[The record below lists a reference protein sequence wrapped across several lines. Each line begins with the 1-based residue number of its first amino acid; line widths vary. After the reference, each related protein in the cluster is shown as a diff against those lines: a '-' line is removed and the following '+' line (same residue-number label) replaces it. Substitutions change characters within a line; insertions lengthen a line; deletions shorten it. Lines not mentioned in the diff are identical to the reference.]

1 MSDIQGFEEK
11 DYSREFNAGI
21 WKKIIKMARPVYPF
35 IAGTGCLMVMLAVM
49 DAALPQLL
57 RYAVDVLVPA
67 VMEKGM
73 AGVGGR
79 VTAFVV
85 GCIALATVQGLCVFS
100 FILTAGIIEVRLVHI
115 LRQKAFDQLQELS
128 FSYYDKTPAGWIMSR
143 MTSDAQKLGD
153 TIAWGIV
160 DLVWGFAIMTAVV
173 VCMFV
178 MNWRMALFALA
189 FMPVLIFM
197 TWWFQSR
204 ILDAQRKARKAGSLL
219 SGMYNEGLQGART
232 SKTLVLEEYNR
243 REFEASS
250 ATLKGHA
257 MKAARMS
264 SLFMPLVILLAAI
277 GAAMALGKGGTMVIG
292 GTLSFGTLIAFVNYS
307 MMLFDPAREV
317 ARVLSEF
324 QAAQAS
330 AERLVGL
337 IETSPEIV
345 DSPNAN
351 DEGEIQ
357 GDVELSHVD
366 FGYAKGD
373 FVFRDFSLKI
383 PAGQTL
389 AIVGETGS
397 GKSSLVNLMCRF
409 YEPSAGEILIDGKD
423 YRTRTRHWL
432 HSKLGYVLQ
441 TPLLFSGTVRE
452 NIRYGM
458 LAATDSE
465 IEDAARQANAFGFIS
480 RLDQGFDTLVGE
492 GGALLSTGQK
502 QLISL
507 ARALVANPRIM
518 VLDEATSSVDTETEV
533 LIQGAIERLLEGRT
547 SIVIAHRL
555 STIRNAD
562 RILVMENGT
571 VLEDGNH
578 ERLMEARGR
587 YWRLYTRQFL
597 DEEALVLVSSEESPR

>member
-1 MSDIQGFEEK
+1 MSDSQGFEEK
-11 DYSREFNAGI
+11 DYSRDFNAGI
-21 WKKIIKMARPVYPF
+21 WKKILRMARPVYPF
-35 IAGTGCLMVMLAVM
+35 MAGTGCLMLLLAAM
-49 DAALPQLL
+49 DAAFPQLL

-67 VMEKGM
+67 VM
-73 AGVGGR
+73 AGGDDGVRGR
-79 VTAFVV
+79 IAAFVAASV
-85 GCIALATVQGLCVFS
+85 GLATVQGICIFS
-100 FILTAGIIEVRLVHI
+100 FIFTAGVIEVRLVHL

-160 DLVWGFAIMTAVV
+160 DLVWGTAIMVAVI

-178 MNWRMALFALA
+178 MNWRLALFALA
-189 FMPVLIFM
+189 FMPVLLAM
-197 TWWFQSR
+197 TWFFQTR

-243 REFEASS
+243 SEFEASS
-250 ATLKGHA
+250 GRLKGYA
-257 MKAARMS
+257 MRAAKLS

-277 GAAMALGKGGTMVIG
+277 GAAMALGKGGYMVIG
-292 GTLSFGTLIAFVNYS
+292 GSLSFGTLIAFVNYS

-337 IETSPEIV
+337 IETMPEIV
-345 DSPNAN
+345 DSPDAS
-351 DEGEIQ
+351 DDGDIR

-366 FGYAKGD
+366 FGYASGE
-373 FVFRDFSLKI
+373 FVFRDFSLTI

-409 YEPSAGEILIDGKD
+409 YEPSSGEILIDGKD
-423 YRTRTRHWL
+423 YRKRTRHWL

-441 TPLLFSGTVRE
+441 EPLLFSGTVRE
-452 NIRYGM
+452 NIRYGR
-458 LAATDSE
+458 LNATDSE
-465 IEDAARQANAFGFIS
+465 IEDAARQANAYGFIS
-480 RLDQGFDTLVGE
+480 RLEQGFDTLVGE
-492 GGALLSTGQK
+492 GGALLSTGQR

-562 RILVMENGT
+562 RIIVMENGT

-578 ERLMEARGR
+578 ERLMEAKGR

-597 DEEALVLVSSEESPR
+597 DEEALALAASEESPL

>member
-35 IAGTGCLMVMLAVM
+35 MAGTGVLMVMLAAM
-49 DAALPQLL
+49 DAAFPQLL

-67 VMEKGM
+67 VM
-73 AGVGGR
+73 AGGSSSVGTR
-79 VTAFVV
+79 IVAFVAASI
-85 GCIALATVQGLCVFS
+85 GLATVQGICIFS
-100 FILTAGIIEVRLVHI
+100 FIFTAGVIEVRLVHL

-160 DLVWGFAIMTAVV
+160 DLVWGTAIMAAVI

-178 MNWRMALFALA
+178 MNWRLALVALA
-189 FMPVLIFM
+189 FMPVLLVM
-197 TWWFQSR
+197 TWLFQSR

-232 SKTLVLEEYNR
+232 SKTLVLEEHNR

-250 ATLKGHA
+250 GRLKGYA
-257 MKAARMS
+257 MRAAKLS
-264 SLFMPLVILLAAI
+264 SLFMPLVILLAAV
-277 GAAMALGKGGTMVIG
+277 GAAMALGKGGSMVIG
-292 GTLSFGTLIAFVNYS
+292 GSLSFGTLIAFVNYS

-337 IETSPEIV
+337 IETKPEIV
-345 DSPNAN
+345 DSPDAVE
-351 DEGEIQ
+351 DGDIR

-373 FVFRDFSLKI
+373 LVFQDFSLKI

-423 YRTRTRHWL
+423 YRTRTRYWL

-452 NIRYGM
+452 NIRYGR
-458 LAATDSE
+458 LTATDSE
-465 IEDAARQANAFGFIS
+465 IEEAARQANAYGFIS
-480 RLDQGFDTLVGE
+480 RLEHGFDTVVGE
-492 GGALLSTGQK
+492 GGALLSTGQR

-562 RILVMENGT
+562 RIIVMENGT

-578 ERLMEARGR
+578 ERLMEAKGR

-597 DEEALVLVSSEESPR
+597 DEEALALAAADESPR